1 MRASASRLKH
11 FRRVI
16 LPHRPAATL
25 LKVVEMW
32 RLTLT
37 AFRAKREPT
46 TISAEIRPYSIAV
59 TPEVSLTSLSKKI
72 TIGRLPSEFKHA
84 QSRIK
89 NLIKY

>member
-1 MRASASRLKH
+1 
-11 FRRVI
+11 
-16 LPHRPAATL
+16 
-25 LKVVEMW
+25 
-32 RLTLT
+32 
-37 AFRAKREPT
+37 
-46 TISAEIRPYSIAV
+46 V